1 MSFTGVP
8 LVVLTPGT
16 GNDYNINTSAG
27 APPNAVRVEAMFHNN
42 RGSSATGTPAITT
55 GTGWR
60 AASQI

>member
-1 MSFTGVP
+1 MMAFTGVP

-27 APPNAVRVEAMFHNN
+27 APPNAVRCEVTFNSN
-42 RGSSATGTPAITT
+42 RGSSDIAIAAVRT

-60 AASQI
+60 A